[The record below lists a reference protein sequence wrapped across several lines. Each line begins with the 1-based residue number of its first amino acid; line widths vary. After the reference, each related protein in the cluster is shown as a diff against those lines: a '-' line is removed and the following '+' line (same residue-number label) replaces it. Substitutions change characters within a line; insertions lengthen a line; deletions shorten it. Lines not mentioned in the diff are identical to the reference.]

1 MFLTLT
7 LITHGDLLLVV
18 RILGIFVKVIKF
30 AW

>member
-7 LITHGDLLLVV
+7 LITHGDLLLGV